1 MIGSGKIQSS
11 MKIRT
16 LLHGSAV
23 ALLVTSC
30 LIPPVGAQQEPAP
43 EETTASGRLV
53 ARVNGEEIS
62 LYELSRAV
70 NQYVR
75 ANRLGPDSGV
85 TIPQIQ
91 NTVLD
96 RMIATRLV
104 EQRGRD
110 LDLMATIDEIDA
122 RIADLRAQAGTPE
135 DFRLM
140 LTVQSMTEPELRRLT
155 SQQITAEKVIEAEVF
170 AKMDFTDEEVQR
182 YYEEHQDELSRDEQ
196 VHVRHIFI
204 QLRPDMTEEER
215 SEARQRIDDIKAR
228 LDKGESFEDL
238 AVTLSEDAAA
248 AGGGDL
254 GWLHRE
260 QVAGPFQVVA
270 FSTPAGEISDVVATD
285 YGYHIIQVLERKEG
299 GVMPLE
305 DARPLIE
312 DQLRD
317 VKTPDAVR
325 SYIDGLRAKAEI
337 EILLTPED
345 GES

>member
-1 MIGSGKIQSS
+1 

-16 LLHGSAV
+16 VLHGSAV
-23 ALLVTSC
+23 ALLAMSC
-30 LIPPVGAQQEPAP
+30 LAAAVGAQQEPTP
-43 EETTASGRLV
+43 EESTASGRLV

-75 ANRLGPDSGV
+75 ANRLGPDSGM

-91 NTVLD
+91 DTVLD

-122 RIADLRAQAGTPE
+122 RMADLRAQAGTPE

-170 AKMDFTDEEVQR
+170 AKMTFTEEEIRR
-182 YYEEHQDELSRDEQ
+182 YYEEHRDDFSRDEQ
-196 VHVRHIFI
+196 VHARHIFI

-215 SEARQRIDDIKAR
+215 ADARSRIDAIRAR
-228 LDKGESFEDL
+228 LAKGEPFEEL

-248 AGGGDL
+248 ANGGDL

-260 QVAGPFQVVA
+260 QVAGPFEVVA
-270 FSTPAGEISDVVATD
+270 FSTPVGEISDVVATD
-285 YGYHIIQVLERKEG
+285 YGYHIIEVLERKEG
-299 GVMPLE
+299 GTMTLE
-305 DARPLIE
+305 GARPLIE
-312 DQLRD
+312 EQLRD
-317 VKTPDAVR
+317 AKTPEAVR
-325 SYIDGLRAKAEI
+325 GFIDGLRAQAEI
-337 EILLTPED
+337 EILLHQEN
-345 GES
+345 GQS